1 LRTFTT
7 KSFSLL
13 PDAEEARSN
22 GSDLNEV
29 VIHDETEK
37 VQLEATIEDIELFEQ
52 ETGIKLDSSD
62 VIAECAME
70 QLIDFLNTNRMLENP
85 V

>member
-7 KSFSLL
+7 RSFSLL
-13 PDAEEARSN
+13 PDADEARSN
-22 GSDLNEV
+22 GSSSNEV
-29 VIHDETEK
+29 VIYDVTES
-37 VQLEATIEDIELFEQ
+37 VQLEATIEDIEFFEE
-52 ETGIKLDSSD
+52 ETGIKLENSD
-62 VIAECAME
+62 TIDECAME

>member
-1 LRTFTT
+1 MRTFTT

-13 PDAEEARSN
+13 PDADEARSN
-22 GSDLNEV
+22 GSALNEV
-29 VIHDETEK
+29 VIYDVTEK
-37 VQLEATIEDIELFEQ
+37 VQLEATIEDIEFYEE
-52 ETGIKLDSSD
+52 ETGIKLESSD
-62 VIAECAME
+62 VIDESAME